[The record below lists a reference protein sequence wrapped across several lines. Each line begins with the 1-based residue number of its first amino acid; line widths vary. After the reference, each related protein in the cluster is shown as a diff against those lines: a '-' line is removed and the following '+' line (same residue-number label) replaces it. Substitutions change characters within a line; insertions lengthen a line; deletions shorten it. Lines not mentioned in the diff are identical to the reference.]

1 MGYIIGSSELLS
13 LFNSENV
20 RICDCR
26 FKLGASNE
34 GRKEYEQEHLA
45 GAVYFDL
52 EKDLSGQVEKHGGR
66 HPLPDLDLFK
76 KKLESYGITNDTI
89 LVAYDGGEGSFAAR
103 FVWMLNYIG
112 HRKVYLLNGG
122 FRAWKDQGNPTEV
135 NIRSYKQSEY
145 QLHMN
150 EFVLASYETVKEYTK
165 KKSDDV
171 MLIDSRESKRY
182 AGIEE
187 PIDTKAG
194 HIPGAINKVWMNVLD
209 DGYYLQTEELKELFN
224 EIPLNKEIIVYC
236 GSGVTASPNYIALK
250 EAGFQNVKVYIG
262 SFSDWISYPDNPIK

>member
-26 FKLGASNE
+26 FKLGAPNE

-135 NIRSYKQSEY
+135 NIRSYKQSVY

-150 EFVLASYETVKEYTK
+150 ESVLASYETVKEYTK

-182 AGIEE
+182 EGIEE

-209 DGYYLQTEELKELFN
+209 DGYYLQTEELKEIFN
-224 EIPLNKEIIVYC
+224 EISHNKEIIVYC
-236 GSGVTASPNYIALK
+236 GSGVTASPNYVALK
-250 EAGFQNVKVYIG
+250 EAGFQNVKVYVG